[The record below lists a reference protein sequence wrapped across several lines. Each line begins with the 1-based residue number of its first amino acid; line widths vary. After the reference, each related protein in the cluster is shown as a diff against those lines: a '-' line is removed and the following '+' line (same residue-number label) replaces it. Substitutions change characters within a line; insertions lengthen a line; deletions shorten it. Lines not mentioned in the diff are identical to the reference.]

1 MQDPIALE
9 VFAHD
14 LIRQRLAQAAQDALA
29 DQLPRAI
36 SAPFHLPWPM
46 AGSFQ
51 PTTVARQH
59 LAQALRAL
67 ACRLDDACT
76 PGEAQLA
83 VLNTR

>member
-1 MQDPIALE
+1 MQDPITLE

-29 DQLPRAI
+29 DQLPR
-36 SAPFHLPWPM
+36 PM
-46 AGSFQ
+46 SGSFQ
-51 PTTVARQH
+51 PATVVRQN
-59 LAQALRAL
+59 LAHALRAL
-67 ACRLDDACT
+67 ACRIDDACT